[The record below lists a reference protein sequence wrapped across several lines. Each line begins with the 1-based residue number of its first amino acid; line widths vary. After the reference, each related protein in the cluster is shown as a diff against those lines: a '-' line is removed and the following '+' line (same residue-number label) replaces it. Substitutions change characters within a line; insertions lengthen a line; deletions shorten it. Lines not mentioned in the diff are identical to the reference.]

1 MTEPAMTGLL
11 ALQCHPRTP
20 SSAEMR
26 VILDTG
32 AVERFSEVF
41 FQGAGLASQKD
52 LVTTFGHFDPKLV
65 KMAPSGERP
74 ED

>member
-1 MTEPAMTGLL
+1 
-11 ALQCHPRTP
+11 
-20 SSAEMR
+20 MR